1 MQVTANGIR
10 IHYTLNGPAAAPAVT
25 LSHSLATTLA
35 MWEPQ
40 VRVLAERYRIVRF
53 DTRGH
58 GGTDAPPGPYTLA
71 MLAAD
76 ALALLDALG
85 IQRTHFVGLSMGGM
99 IGQVLA
105 LEHPDRLRSLSLCDT
120 SSRIPPEAAPI
131 WDERVRT
138 AEAQGMEPVVQPTIN
153 RWFTP
158 AFRDARPDVIETVR
172 AMIRTTPPPGYVGCC
187 QAIKPLNLTDR
198 LGAIRVPTL
207 VMVGA
212 EDAGTP
218 VAASRAIHEHITG
231 SRLVIIPSASHLSNL
246 EQPEAFNKALLDFL
260 AETEPRV

>member
-1 MQVTANGIR
+1 MDISANGIR
-10 IHYTLNGPAAAPAVT
+10 IHYTLNGPAGAPVVT

-40 VRVLAERYRIVRF
+40 ARVLAERFRVLRF

-58 GGTDAPPGPYTLA
+58 GGTEAPSGPYTLE

-76 ALALLDALG
+76 AVALLDALG
-85 IQRTHFVGLSMGGM
+85 IRQTHFVGLSLGGM
-99 IGQVLA
+99 IGQLLA
-105 LEHPDRLRSLSLCDT
+105 LDYPERLRSLSLCDT

-138 AEAQGMEPVVQPTIN
+138 ALAQGMEPVVQPTIN

-158 AFRDARPDVIETVR
+158 AFRDAHPEVIEPIR
-172 AMIRTTPPPGYVGCC
+172 EMIRKTPVPGYVGCC

-198 LGAIRVPTL
+198 LGTIRVPTL

-218 VAASRAIHEHITG
+218 VAASRAIHERIAG
-231 SRLVIIPSASHLSNL
+231 SRLTIIPSASHLSNL
-246 EQPEAFNKALLDFL
+246 EQAEVFNRTLLDFL
-260 AETEPRV
+260 AQAEPRA